1 MGPIT
6 IKDNN
11 KPFKTL
17 QLLSGYDQVHTSPC
31 GNSYWKNPEEM
42 FTSRGK
48 NRWDMKTEFAGWES
62 REKAGGS
69 LRLTTKA
76 APSTLNIPRARF
88 CASLGGWGRAEKV
101 GSVLAP
107 SEPIKKNLR

>member
-1 MGPIT
+1 MIRFIQALVGT
-6 IKDNN
+6 VTG
-11 KPFKTL
+11 KTQKRCSL
-17 QLLSGYDQVHTSPC
+17 PG
-31 GNSYWKNPEEM
+31 
-42 FTSRGK
+42 GK

-76 APSTLNIPRARF
+76 APSTLNIPRARL